1 MTSPAFDVIIV
12 HYHEVGLKGKN
23 RSFFER
29 KLAEN
34 IRGAIAGTGYDRVKL
49 LSGRVAVWL
58 GPQSDTEA
66 ILERMQQVFG
76 LVSLSPALASAATI
90 EAILDNSM
98 ALARSANFESFE
110 VRARKGN
117 SSFPETS
124 QRVNEIVGQA
134 IKDGLGKRVDLSHP
148 EWSCYI
154 ELVGDQAF
162 TYDRRME
169 GPGGLPV
176 GVSGNVLALL
186 SGGIDS
192 PVAAWE
198 IAKRGA
204 DLDFVHFHGQPF
216 SDPSSARQAT
226 ELARALACWTGPSR
240 LWLVPFGELQS
251 EIVTA
256 APQELRVVLYRRFM
270 IRIAEEIAG
279 HQGAEALV
287 TGESL
292 GQVASQTLRNMR
304 AIDQAVRELPILR
317 PLVGRDKVEIE
328 ALARKIGTYE
338 ISIQPHQDC
347 CVLFVPRQVTTRAS
361 LTELEEAESNLDVR
375 ALVEK
380 GAANA
385 SLLEIS

>member
-1 MTSPAFDVIIV
+1 MTSPAFDVIIA

-66 ILERMQQVFG
+66 TLERMRQVFG

-204 DLDFVHFHGQPF
+204 DLNFVHFHGQPF

-226 ELARALACWTGPSR
+226 ELARALARWTGPSR

-256 APQELRVVLYRRFM
+256 TPQKLRVVLYRRFM

-279 HQGAEALV
+279 HEGAEALV